1 MDPETSGYENVITRG
16 LLLGESRKTM
26 QSKVDEIA
34 EFTELGDF
42 LSMPLR
48 TYSTGMRIRLAIG
61 VVTSIDP
68 EILLLDEGIGAVDT
82 DFLKKALNRL
92 QRMVERS
99 GILVFAGHSNEYLGR
114 LCTTAMWIDHGELR
128 MSGGVEEVIRAY
140 QGEDAARHVAKT
152 LAQSGAH
159 D

>member
-1 MDPETSGYENVITRG
+1 MDPETSGYENIITRG
-16 LLLGESRKTM
+16 LFLGESRKTM

-68 EILLLDEGIGAVDT
+68 EILVLDEGIGAVDT
-82 DFLKKALNRL
+82 DFLKKALKRL

-99 GILVFAGHSNEYLGR
+99 GILVFAGHSNEYLAR
-114 LCTTAMWIDHGELR
+114 LCTTAIWIDHGELR
-128 MSGGVEEVIRAY
+128 MSGGVEEVIRLRRRGRRPSCR
-140 QGEDAARHVAKT
+140 QNPRTIGRP
-152 LAQSGAH
+152 
-159 D
+159 